1 MKQAR
6 PFVTLRGVA
15 SGGGTYDEREKI
27 ERGRPER
34 RRPPGA
40 AKQALDYDQALQR
53 WCFIAHLP
61 CIAATSQL
69 FRPTARYLEPGD
81 QGPILLSIHAWQWPS
96 LNRITAKSAR
106 AGVKA
111 AAPARQLRDQPFHC
125 QLPI

>member
-81 QGPILLSIHAWQWPS
+81 H
-96 LNRITAKSAR
+96 
-106 AGVKA
+106 A
-111 AAPARQLRDQPFHC
+111 AALADGRNYLYGLRKIVAFSRQFTL
-125 QLPI
+125 